1 MVALWFQLGYLLC
14 TFFVWVFRGLI
25 FFEGNQKMTL
35 LASSRSLLVVS
46 AFAALAVGC
55 SNTTSSN
62 SINGNAPAIIGGTD
76 VVEGSTLHKSIVG
89 LYNVKEH
96 ALCTGSLL
104 ENNIV
109 LTAAHCIGANAQDH
123 IVIFAAD
130 LESVFKSQDRNFVL
144 SKVRRAVKTVVNSNW
159 GKKHTGGQAWGD
171 TALIKFQGDVPAG
184 FEPATLLADNSVLT
198 EGSTITV
205 AGYGVNSDVL
215 TQINKADYPDF
226 KDREAKGEFFCE
238 QSEDGKTETCY
249 KEELKGEGIL
259 RTTELKVAG
268 QYNDTEIAFDQRN
281 GQASCEGDSGGPAY
295 VKTNQGYQ
303 LFGVTSRGTRGC
315 NGYVLYS
322 EITSKTLSAWLQKAK
337 VEVSQVPAVQKKAD
351 VATK

>member
-1 MVALWFQLGYLLC
+1 MKLL
-14 TFFVWVFRGLI
+14 VR
-25 FFEGNQKMTL
+25 
-35 LASSRSLLVVS
+35 SRALLVVS

-55 SNTTSSN
+55 SNNTSSK
-62 SINGNAPAIIGGTD
+62 SINAAAAPSIIGGTE
-76 VVEGSTLHKSIVG
+76 VAEGSTLHKSIVG
-89 LYNVKEH
+89 LYNTKEH

-130 LESVFKSQDRNFVL
+130 LESVFKSQDRNFLL
-144 SKVRRAVKTVVNSNW
+144 SKVRRGVKTVVNPNW
-159 GKKHTGGQAWGD
+159 GKTHPGGGQAWGD

-184 FEPATLLADNSVLT
+184 FEPATLLADNSLLAK
-198 EGSTITV
+198 GSTITV
-205 AGYGVNSDVL
+205 AGYGVNSDIL
-215 TQINKADYPDF
+215 TEVNKADYPDF
-226 KDREAKGEFFCE
+226 KDREARGEFLCE
-238 QSEDGKTETCY
+238 QSQDGKTEKCY
-249 KEELKGEGIL
+249 KEDVSGSGVL
-259 RTTELKVAG
+259 RTTELKVMG
-268 QYNDTEIAFDQRN
+268 NYNDTEILFDQRN

-322 EITSKTLSAWLQKAK
+322 EITSPTLMDWLQKAK
-337 VEVSQVPAVQKKAD
+337 VEVSQAPAQAPTTQED
-351 VATK
+351 AALTK

>member
-1 MVALWFQLGYLLC
+1 MA
-14 TFFVWVFRGLI
+14 
-25 FFEGNQKMTL
+25 L
-35 LASSRSLLVVS
+35 LARSRSLLVVS
-46 AFAALAVGC
+46 AFAALAAC
-55 SNTTSSN
+55 SNNTSSN
-62 SINGNAPAIIGGTD
+62 AINGSSPAIIGGSE
-76 VVEGSTLHKSIVG
+76 VAEGSTLQKSIVG

-123 IVIFAAD
+123 IVIFATD
-130 LESVFKSQDRNFVL
+130 LDSVFKSQDRNFVL
-144 SKVRRAVKTVVNSNW
+144 SKVRRAVKTVVNPNW

-184 FEPATLLADNSVLT
+184 FEPATMLADNKVLT
-198 EGSTITV
+198 EGSKITV

-215 TQINKADYPDF
+215 TEINKADFPDF
-226 KDREAKGEFFCE
+226 KEREAKGEVFCE
-238 QSEDGKTETCY
+238 QSEDGKSEKCY
-249 KEELKGEGIL
+249 KEELSGEGIL
-259 RTTELKVAG
+259 RTTELVVAG
-268 QYNDTEIAFDQRN
+268 DYNDTEIAFDQRN

-295 VKTNQGYQ
+295 VKTDKGYQ

-322 EITSKTLSAWLQKAK
+322 NVTTKRLADWLQKAK
-337 VEVSQVPAVQKKAD
+337 VEVSNVPAVQETVAK
-351 VATK
+351 ATK

>member
-1 MVALWFQLGYLLC
+1 
-14 TFFVWVFRGLI
+14 
-25 FFEGNQKMTL
+25 MTL
-35 LASSRSLLVVS
+35 LARSRSLLVVS

-55 SNTTSSN
+55 TNNTSSN
-62 SINGNAPAIIGGTD
+62 AINGSAPAIIGGSD
-76 VVEGSTLHKSIVG
+76 VAEGTTLQKSIVG
-89 LYNVKEH
+89 LYNVKEG

-109 LTAAHCIGANAQDH
+109 LTAAHCIGKNAQDH

-130 LESVFKSQDRNFVL
+130 LDLVFKSKDREFVL
-144 SKVRRAVKTVVNSNW
+144 SKVRRAVKTVVNPVW

-184 FEPATLLADNSVLT
+184 FEPATMLADNSVLT
-198 EGSTITV
+198 EGSLVTV

-215 TQINKADYPDF
+215 TEINKGDFPDF
-226 KDREAKGEFFCE
+226 AEREAKGEFFCE
-238 QSEDGKTETCY
+238 ESEDGKTETCY
-249 KEELKGEGIL
+249 KEELSGEGRL

-268 QYNDTEIAFDQRN
+268 MYNETEIAFDQRY

-295 VKTNQGYQ
+295 VKTATGYQ

-315 NGYVLYS
+315 AGYVLYS
-322 EITSKTLSAWLQKAK
+322 DVTTKKLADWLQKAK
-337 VEVSQVPAVQKKAD
+337 VEVSQVPKVQKNTSTAK
-351 VATK
+351 

>member
-1 MVALWFQLGYLLC
+1 M
-14 TFFVWVFRGLI
+14 
-25 FFEGNQKMTL
+25 KL
-35 LASSRSLLVVS
+35 LARSRSLLVVS

-55 SNTTSSN
+55 SNNTSSN
-62 SINGNAPAIIGGTD
+62 AINTSGTPAIIGGTD
-76 VVEGSTLHKSIVG
+76 VAEGSTLHKSIVG
-89 LYNVKEH
+89 LYNVQEH

-109 LTAAHCIGANAQDH
+109 LTAAHCIGKNAQDH

-130 LESVFKSQDRNFVL
+130 LEAVFKSQDRNFVL
-144 SKVRRAVKTVVNSNW
+144 SKVRRGVKTVVNPNW
-159 GKKHTGGQAWGD
+159 GKRQKGAGAQAWGD

-205 AGYGVNSDVL
+205 AGYGVNSDKL
-215 TQINKADYPDF
+215 TEIDKTTYPDF
-226 KDREAKGEFFCE
+226 KDKQAKGEVFCE
-238 QSEDGKTETCY
+238 QSQDGKTEKCY
-249 KEELKGEGIL
+249 EEQLDGSGIL
-259 RTTELKVAG
+259 RTTELLVAG
-268 QYNDTEIAFDQRN
+268 NYNDTEIAFDQRN
-281 GQASCEGDSGGPAY
+281 GKASCEGDSGGPAY

-322 EITSKTLSAWLQKAK
+322 EITSPKLMAWLAQAK
-337 VEVSQVPAVQKKAD
+337 VEVSQVPAVQDQNTVAK
-351 VATK
+351 ATK